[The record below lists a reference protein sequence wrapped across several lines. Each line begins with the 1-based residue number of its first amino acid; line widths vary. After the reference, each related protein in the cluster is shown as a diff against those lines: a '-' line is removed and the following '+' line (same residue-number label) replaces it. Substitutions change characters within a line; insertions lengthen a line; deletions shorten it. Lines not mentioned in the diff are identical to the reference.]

1 MCLSKVFIKNYHCFY
16 NSLNDKDGVISEKK
30 VAFCIYI
37 LWTSSIIPSYYC
49 MSKTCNRIS
58 ISGTNI
64 AIIGNA
70 LNLTTFMLLALDLFS
85 NNYITI
91 LHSNFTK
98 FRLPKPMHVSEDKST
113 APANGTKELNQ
124 KDTVAHNRPK
134 NVIDY
139 EKANEDF
146 CKNSWQEDYTKLHQ
160 HLIETNQKFLIH
172 KCNRIGW
179 GNRVKGLMVYFH
191 FAVVTKRAYIIDC
204 NSPSPL
210 DKYLSPRNIK
220 WNYKVKFANLTVRRE
235 KIFIA
240 DNILK
245 ISNSDTNQFERL
257 LNYSVE
263 LNPRIVGK
271 NASWHT
277 RVVPLKYD
285 LPVWPDLEQM
295 GGCSFHYL
303 FRKSDYLQR
312 RLDEWKKEL
321 GFNENIVLGI
331 HIREGDMVFNF
342 GGIRKRFSNLEKD
355 IDFTF
360 TCAEQIQKVIEKKY
374 NTDKVIW
381 FLAADSEKRKATV
394 EKKYGSKVRFIS
406 GPIEH
411 VAHATRGNE
420 DAGHLSMFLDFFLL
434 RESDFRLYSS
444 PSTFP
449 NAVDRISLGSTNSGR
464 SLDGGRHRCRMPQS
478 LMNSSG
484 ASTGSTT

>member
-1 MCLSKVFIKNYHCFY
+1 
-16 NSLNDKDGVISEKK
+16 
-30 VAFCIYI
+30 
-37 LWTSSIIPSYYC
+37 

-70 LNLTTFMLLALDLFS
+70 LNLTTFMLLTLDLFS
-85 NNYITI
+85 NNYITT
-91 LHSNFTK
+91 LDSNFTK
-98 FRLPKPMHVSEDKST
+98 FRLPKPVHVSEDKST

-179 GNRVKGLMVYFH
+179 GNRVKGIMVYFH
-191 FAVVTKRAYIIDC
+191 LAVVTKRAYIIDC
-204 NSPSPL
+204 NYPSPL

-240 DNILK
+240 DNIFT
-245 ISNSDTNQFERL
+245 ISNSDTDQFERL

-263 LNPRIVGK
+263 LNPKIVGK

-312 RLDEWKKEL
+312 RLDEWKEEL

-331 HIREGDMVFNF
+331 HIREGDMVFHF

-381 FLAADSEKRKATV
+381 FLAADTEKRKATV
-394 EKKYGSKVRFIS
+394 KKKYGSKVRFIS

-449 NAVDRISLGSTNSGR
+449 DAVDRISLGSTNSGR
-464 SLDGGRHRCRMPQS
+464 SLDGGRHRCRMPHS

-484 ASTGSTT
+484 ASTESTT